1 MAVTAGTTADKK
13 RRVEPSVSTRTEQPL
28 GLHPAT
34 LLEGVAGVIP
44 DKPAVMHGDVTFT
57 WHEHEERAARLAA
70 VLAQAGINPAAKVAI
85 LLYNGPEWLEAHF
98 AALKVRAVPINVN
111 YRYRAEELRYLLDD
125 ADAEAL
131 IFHDS
136 LSERLRPVISEL
148 PRLRALIRVADG
160 GSVDVEAPEYEEA
173 LAAVEPLPPIDR
185 YGDDLWMTYTGGT
198 TGIPKGVMTKV
209 GRVAPGLMQMGF
221 GGLGAEV
228 PTDLDAALD
237 QVRSF
242 HDAGL
247 GIVSVIGPPLMHPT
261 GLVYGAIVPHFAGG
275 CAVTLTQRSYDPK
288 VLLTEVQRRRA
299 TNVVIA
305 GEVFCRPMVE
315 ELDEAARRGAP
326 YDLSSLRSVFSSGMA
341 WSAES
346 KRRLLEHATGATLV
360 DVVGS
365 SEGAIGLSRATAGD
379 VPPTGIFEPLASTK
393 VIAPDGAE
401 VQPGSGVAGMLAA
414 SGNIVGDGYF
424 KDPAKSAKTYRVI
437 DGERYAV
444 AGDWATVEADGRIRF
459 LGRESS
465 CINTGGEKV
474 YAEEVENVIKEIEG
488 VADCLVFGVEDDRW
502 GSVVTAMVSFSGAT
516 AGPAEI
522 KAYVQQRLAGYKAPR
537 LVALVDAVPRAP
549 NGKADYNRAREM
561 AKTAEPV

>member
-1 MAVTAGTTADKK
+1 MTVSTTANEHG
-13 RRVEPSVSTRTEQPL
+13 RVEANVTTTTEQPL

-34 LLEGVAGVIP
+34 LLEGVATTTP
-44 DKPAVMHGDVTFT
+44 AQPAVMHGDLTFT
-57 WHEHEERAARLAA
+57 WAEHEERAARLAA
-70 VLAQAGINPAAKVAI
+70 VLDQAGIGPAAKVAI

-98 AALKVRAVPINVN
+98 AALKIRAVPINVN
-111 YRYRAEELRYLLDD
+111 YRYRAEELQYLLDD

-136 LSERLRPVISEL
+136 LGERLEPVIGDL
-148 PRLRALIRVADG
+148 PRLKLLLRVVDGGRVA
-160 GSVDVEAPEYEEA
+160 VEAPEYEA
-173 LAAVEPLPPIDR
+173 SLAAAAPLAPIDR
-185 YGDDLWMTYTGGT
+185 FADDLWMTYTGGT

-228 PTDLDAALD
+228 PTDLEAALD
-237 QVRSF
+237 QVRAF
-242 HDAGL
+242 HEAGL
-247 GIVSVIGPPLMHPT
+247 DVMSVIGPPLMHPT

-275 CAVTLTQRSYDPK
+275 CAVTLPQRSFDPK
-288 VLLTEVQRRRA
+288 VLLAEVQRRRA
-299 TNVVIA
+299 TNLVIA

-315 ELDEAARRGAP
+315 ELDDAARRGEP
-326 YDLSSLRSVFSSGMA
+326 YDLTSLRSVFSSGMA

-346 KRRLLEHATGATLV
+346 KRRLLDHAPAATLV

-365 SEGAIGLSRATAGD
+365 SEGAIGLCRATAGN
-379 VPPTGIFEPLASTK
+379 VPPTGLFEPLASTK
-393 VIAPDGAE
+393 VIAPDGTE

-424 KDPAKSAKTYRVI
+424 KDPEKSAKTYRI
-437 DGERYAV
+437 IEGERYAV

-474 YAEEVENVIKEIEG
+474 YAEEVENVIKEIDG
-488 VADCLVFGVEDDRW
+488 VADCLVFGMQDDRW
-502 GSVVTAMVSFSGAT
+502 GSLVTAMVSFSGT
-516 AGPAEI
+516 TTDPAAI

-537 LVALVDAVPRAP
+537 LIAAVDAVPRAA
-549 NGKADYNRAREM
+549 NGKADYARAREM
-561 AKTAEPV
+561 AKEAEPV